1 MNNRVVQIIA
11 GSLIIVF
18 GCIILINLF
27 ARFIDATV
35 LLRWWP
41 IIFIVIGILQVS
53 SRYSHTVWIGA
64 ALLLSG
70 TVAILD
76 RMDLLGADFRPIII
90 SVVLVLAGLL
100 IITPLVT
107 APKQQ

>member
-1 MNNRVVQIIA
+1 MNNRLLQIIA
-11 GSLIIVF
+11 GSVIIVF
-18 GCIILINLF
+18 GCIILIDLF
-27 ARFIDATV
+27 VRFIDVAI

-107 APKQQ
+107 APKRQ